1 MKFTFLKAAIFSL
14 VLSVSG
20 FAGAST
26 ISFEFETDD
35 GTISL
40 DWSLTEGQSAD
51 SSDLDSSAFFLT
63 DYVLTVNN
71 APSAPSAANG
81 TTSGLTT
88 ITFYDASFSGGFSF
102 AGDSVLIDSTSEVLF
117 TVSTSEPTFK
127 MGEFQTEDFN
137 NTGPEGV
144 LTITKRSTPTTNVS
158 TPTTVAIIAL
168 GILCLTTRRFK
179 KQS

>member
-40 DWSLTEGQSAD
+40 DWSLTEGQSAT
-51 SSDLDSSAFFLT
+51 SSDNISLSFLT